1 MHTNLTIEYWID
13 NGWYVG
19 RVKEVP
25 GVFSQGKTLNEL
37 KKNIQEA
44 YHLMMEETSENEYSE
59 NVKET
64 LVQV

>member
-1 MHTNLTIEYWID
+1 MRALTLEYWID

-19 RVKEVP
+19 RVKEAP

-44 YHLMMEETSENEYSE
+44 YHLMA
-59 NVKET
+59 KEGT
-64 LVQV
+64 CLSR

>member
-19 RVKEVP
+19 RVKEVS
-25 GVFSQGKTLNEL
+25 GVFSQGKTLNKL

-44 YHLMMEETSENEYSE
+44 YCLMA
-59 NVKET
+59 KEGT
-64 LVQV
+64 CLSQ

>member
-1 MHTNLTIEYWID
+1 MHVNLTIEYWID

-44 YHLMMEETSENEYSE
+44 YHLMMEDASENEYSE
-59 NVKET
+59 NVKQT

>member
-19 RVKEVP
+19 RVKEEP

-37 KKNIQEA
+37 KKTFRKPII
-44 YHLMMEETSENEYSE
+44 
-59 NVKET
+59 
-64 LVQV
+64 